1 MSRLILVTGGS
12 SGIGK
17 SIAKALHLQGDRVIL
32 QARNLEKL
40 EEASREIDSAGF
52 RVSIYSTDL
61 SDPASVEKTAD
72 QIVAE
77 QGVPDILINSAGSGE
92 WLSLNEADIY
102 HYRDTINSPY
112 LATALSCK
120 AFYDQMK
127 SRGCGH
133 FIIINSAAA
142 YYSYPGATGYIPARW
157 AMMGFAKSMQADL
170 YPTKFKV
177 SLVTFGKVD
186 SPYFSNNKRSEN
198 RIPKISDW
206 LLPTLTLEQTTEVI
220 LKVIKSQKK
229 IVNKPN
235 MLSLLVFLNRLFP
248 RSFSWLL
255 RITGFKEE
263 KRF

>member
-17 SIAKALHLQGDRVIL
+17 AVAKALHLNGDRVIL

-40 EEASREIDSAGF
+40 KEASQEIDPMGF

-61 SDPASVEKTAD
+61 ADVESVEKTAN
-72 QIVAE
+72 QIVTE
-77 QGVPDILINSAGSGE
+77 QGVPDIIINSAGSGE
-92 WLSLNEADIY
+92 WLSFNEADIY

-142 YYSYPGATGYIPARW
+142 YFSFPGATGYIPARW

-177 SLVTFGKVD
+177 SLITFGKVD
-186 SPYFSNNKRSEN
+186 SPYFTNNMRSEN
-198 RIPKISDW
+198 HIPKISDW
-206 LLPTLTLEQTTEVI
+206 LLPTMSLEQTTAVI
-220 LKVIKSQKK
+220 LKVIKSKK
-229 IVNKPN
+229 KNVNKPN
-235 MLSLLVFLNRLFP
+235 MLGVLVFLNRLFP
-248 RSFSWLL
+248 RSLSWLL

-263 KRF
+263 